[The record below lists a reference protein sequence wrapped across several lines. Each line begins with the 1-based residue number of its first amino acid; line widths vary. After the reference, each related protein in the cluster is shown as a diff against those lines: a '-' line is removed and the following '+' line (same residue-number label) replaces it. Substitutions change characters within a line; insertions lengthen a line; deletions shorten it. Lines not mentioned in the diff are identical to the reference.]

1 MTIRIPEV
9 DSIEKEKVSHVNLEL
24 PLPDLLR
31 FEIEKMSK
39 VAKRHSYY
47 TLEIR
52 ELIPNLYRESGVG
65 QKEKTYH

>member
-9 DSIEKEKVSHVNLEL
+9 ANIEKEKVSHFNFEL

-39 VAKRHSYY
+39 VAKRQSYY

>member
-39 VAKRHSYY
+39 VAKRQPYY